1 MSVAP
6 AAAPV
11 AKLQPVEDR
20 GWRRGLPN
28 LLSAGFR
35 AWWGTSTWWIQLLI
49 WIGVTNVPLAALLWS
64 DAEVGETEPLTVFAI
79 MAMFTAVAV
88 AIIMQDEIVG
98 EKKSGTAAWVLSK
111 PVSRTAFV
119 VAKLVPNGVGMLATM
134 VVAPGIVAYVL
145 ASLRGLEVD
154 PIGYV
159 GGLAVIGL
167 NLVFYLT
174 LTLMLG
180 TMLSSAGAV
189 IGIALAFA
197 FGQQFL
203 VQIPPLAEVI
213 PWALVAPLGQSPVS
227 DASALMVGAPVPA
240 PMAIVVAAAASV
252 LFVTLAVRQF
262 DRAEF

>member
-1 MSVAP
+1 MT
-6 AAAPV
+6 AAPTPAPTV
-11 AKLQPVEDR
+11 ALQPVAER

-28 LLSAGFR
+28 LLGAGFR

-64 DAEVGETEPLTVFAI
+64 DAEVGETEPLSVFAI
-79 MAMFTAVAV
+79 MAMFSAVAV

-111 PVSRTAFV
+111 PVSRAAFI

-134 VVAPGIVAYVL
+134 VVAPGIGAYILVSL
-145 ASLRGLEVD
+145 AGVD
-154 PIGYV
+154 VEPLGYA

-203 VQIPPLAEVI
+203 IQIPALAEVL

-227 DASALMVGAPVPA
+227 DASALMVGMPLPA
-240 PMAIVVAAAASV
+240 PMAIPVAAAASV
-252 LFVTLAVRQF
+252 LFIALAIRQF

>member
-1 MSVAP
+1 
-6 AAAPV
+6 
-11 AKLQPVEDR
+11 
-20 GWRRGLPN
+20 
-28 LLSAGFR
+28 
-35 AWWGTSTWWIQLLI
+35 
-49 WIGVTNVPLAALLWS
+49 
-64 DAEVGETEPLTVFAI
+64 
-79 MAMFTAVAV
+79 
-88 AIIMQDEIVG
+88 
-98 EKKSGTAAWVLSK
+98 
-111 PVSRTAFV
+111 V